1 MAQFG
6 VILLA
11 AGKSSRFGGREK
23 KPFALLEGRPVFM
36 RSTEHLVTRTE
47 VVQSV
52 LVVAGEDEEFVKRRY
67 GANLMFMN
75 IAVVVGGIERYDSVA
90 NALAKIKPE
99 IEFVAIHDTARP
111 CVTTE
116 QIDAVFNSAK
126 THGAAILAVPVSD
139 TVKRVDGY
147 HAIKETVDRSAL
159 WLAQT
164 PQVFRREWIAAAYEQ
179 RGKLGKSITDDAQ
192 LVEALGHKVHV
203 VEGSPSN
210 IKITKHSDMFLAEA
224 ILKSQPKPKTSGPA
238 HPFAAEAQ
246 W

>member
-1 MAQFG
+1 MAKFG
-6 VILLA
+6 VLLLA

-23 KPFALLEGRPVFM
+23 KPFALLEGRPVFL

-47 VVQSV
+47 VVQTL
-52 LVVAGEDEEFVKRRY
+52 LVIPGEDEEFVKRRY
-67 GANLMFMN
+67 GANLLFMN
-75 IAVVVGGIERYDSVA
+75 VAVVVGGRERHDSVA
-90 NALAKIKPE
+90 NALANLAAE
-99 IEFVAIHDTARP
+99 VEYVAIHDTARP

-116 QIDAVFNSAK
+116 QVAAVFEAAK
-126 THGAAILAVPVSD
+126 EHGAAILAVPVTE
-139 TVKRVDGY
+139 TVKRVDSQ
-147 HAIKETVDRSAL
+147 HSITETVDREGL

-164 PQVFRREWIAAAYEQ
+164 PQVFQRDWIVAAYEQ
-179 RGKLGKSITDDAQ
+179 RGKLGKGVTDDAQ

-210 IKITKHSDMFLAEA
+210 IKITRPADLLLAEA
-224 ILKSQPKPKTSGPA
+224 ILKGHPKPKSSGPA